1 MQLINHSVGKTD
13 IQIDFHL
20 SVAKGFVTVL
30 SNHPINHHFR
40 AVMMRINAARKS
52 ILADNSEQ
60 FRTIQREKNPSSRKQ
75 VPRSKKQIKNVESF
89 ETELLDE
96 IVKFSEKE
104 TLSLEA
110 CQHIATKLQ
119 TTNYLE
125 VADIQNMLFSWE
137 FFQKLFSKSGA
148 KKIKLPHA

>member
-1 MQLINHSVGKTD
+1 
-13 IQIDFHL
+13 
-20 SVAKGFVTVL
+20 
-30 SNHPINHHFR
+30 
-40 AVMMRINAARKS
+40 MMRINAARKS

-60 FRTIQREKNPSSRKQ
+60 FRTIQRDKNPSSRKQ
-75 VPRSKKQIKNVESF
+75 VARSKKQQTKNVESF

>member
-1 MQLINHSVGKTD
+1 
-13 IQIDFHL
+13 
-20 SVAKGFVTVL
+20 
-30 SNHPINHHFR
+30 
-40 AVMMRINAARKS
+40 MMRINAARKS

-60 FRTIQREKNPSSRKQ
+60 FRTIQREKNTSSRKQ
-75 VPRSKKQIKNVESF
+75 VPRSKKQVKNVESF

-148 KKIKLPHA
+148 KKRKLPQA

>member
-1 MQLINHSVGKTD
+1 MS
-13 IQIDFHL
+13 L
-20 SVAKGFVTVL
+20 SCKCIAFSAFT
-30 SNHPINHHFR
+30 PITRNKSSLLDDKKYLR

-75 VPRSKKQIKNVESF
+75 VPRSKKQQMKNVESF

-125 VADIQNMLFSWE
+125 VAEIQNMLFSWE

>member
-1 MQLINHSVGKTD
+1 
-13 IQIDFHL
+13 
-20 SVAKGFVTVL
+20 
-30 SNHPINHHFR
+30 
-40 AVMMRINAARKS
+40 MMRINTARKS

-60 FRTIQREKNPSSRKQ
+60 FRTIQREKNPSPRKQ
-75 VPRSKKQIKNVESF
+75 VPRSKKQSLKNVESF

-125 VADIQNMLFSWE
+125 FADIQNMLFSWE
-137 FFQKLFSKSGA
+137 FFQKVGFKLYSQEFKNFVFKNFEHSIRFFIKKSVRNQTNEVT
-148 KKIKLPHA
+148 

>member
-1 MQLINHSVGKTD
+1 MSGNNFRRINNLC
-13 IQIDFHL
+13 IL
-20 SVAKGFVTVL
+20 
-30 SNHPINHHFR
+30 R

-60 FRTIQREKNPSSRKQ
+60 FRTIQREKNPTSRKQ
-75 VPRSKKQIKNVESF
+75 VPRSKKPPTKNVESF

-110 CQHIATKLQ
+110 CQHIATKPGIYEPLVGG
-119 TTNYLE
+119 LL
-125 VADIQNMLFSWE
+125 DPS
-137 FFQKLFSKSGA
+137 
-148 KKIKLPHA
+148 

>member
-1 MQLINHSVGKTD
+1 MQHINHSVGKSG
-13 IQIDFHL
+13 IKAQSSRNFFI
-20 SVAKGFVTVL
+20 
-30 SNHPINHHFR
+30 FR

-60 FRTIQREKNPSSRKQ
+60 FRTIQKEKNPTSRKQ
-75 VPRSKKQIKNVESF
+75 VPRSKKQQVKNVESF

-125 VADIQNMLFSWE
+125 VAEIQNMLFSWE

>member
-1 MQLINHSVGKTD
+1 
-13 IQIDFHL
+13 
-20 SVAKGFVTVL
+20 
-30 SNHPINHHFR
+30 
-40 AVMMRINAARKS
+40 MMRINAARKS

-75 VPRSKKQIKNVESF
+75 VPRSKKQQMKNVESF

-125 VADIQNMLFSWE
+125 VAEIQNMLFSWE
-137 FFQKLFSKSGA
+137 FFQKLFPGLTRKFGSVGYKISFYHQVQDLYSEILPFIYDPLVFILVISKLYS
-148 KKIKLPHA
+148 